1 LTQRDALRQKLEAK
15 LKEYRAEIDKL
26 EARFDGARADAELE
40 TKQKITELKRMRD
53 KAESKLRELEG
64 AGENAWQ
71 DMRAGLEKAW
81 TELGSAIDAAK
92 ARFK

>member
-1 LTQRDALRQKLEAK
+1 

-40 TKQKITELKRMRD
+40 TKQKISELKRMRD
-53 KAESKLRELEG
+53 KAETKLRELES